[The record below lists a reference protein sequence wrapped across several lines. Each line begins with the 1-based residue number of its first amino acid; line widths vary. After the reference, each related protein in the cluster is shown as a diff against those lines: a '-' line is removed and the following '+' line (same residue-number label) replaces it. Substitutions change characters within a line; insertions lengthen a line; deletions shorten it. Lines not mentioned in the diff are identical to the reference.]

1 MAQAGCLHSAAPLC
15 LRRPRL
21 PAAFS
26 SGSCSSR
33 SPSSPVRC
41 LHSAAAGQPSSSR
54 RSESRRSQTA
64 LAAAASQT
72 VNVQTILKQDELP
85 EGWAWY
91 ETMLVLRP
99 DLDDEARD
107 QELAKFEA
115 FLNQEKCQDITALVR
130 GRQQLAY
137 PIKGFWEGIYVLYT
151 YGARRATSQGVQR
164 LLSKPSIGAEVNVL
178 RHMTF
183 CQA

>member
-1 MAQAGCLHSAAPLC
+1 MAQAGCLHSAAPIC
-15 LRRPRL
+15 LRRNRL

-26 SGSCSSR
+26 SGSCSFR
-33 SPSSPVRC
+33 SQPSPARC
-41 LHSAAAGQPSSSR
+41 LHTPAASQQLLSRPSDSQR
-54 RSESRRSQTA
+54 RQTA
-64 LAAAASQT
+64 LAATASNT